1 MNGNEPSTTPAIAD
15 VAALQEEVLRLRG
28 IIIRTN
34 SASILTT
41 AQTHGIE
48 EALRQ
53 SQKGNVRCA
62 RLTPPS
68 TFQFSYPPQPAP
80 VFNAGL
86 RDKQITLGELA
97 EELLLQRVF
106 ARNSPHPVCQG
117 TSAIYDEMKTQKEQR
132 ELVDGALA
140 LAHRFVLTREET
152 RQMLGLNATT
162 DSREEERA
170 VAKVFGLDTRSPVQR
185 WTDSLRDRWN
195 GMRGDVR
202 VHDPR
207 DPASA
212 NLMISFRDPKDRLPE
227 GVTLS
232 SRMVERLQALQQVS
246 QAIAATEKELGS
258 QDWSRRLRL
267 ESNIAPFGQKVSFQQ
282 LEAVPKEILAKN
294 GIDLMQEY
302 FAPRRPLDW
311 LLKPSNDTTAIS
323 SIQALAG
330 AVEGLARQPVQLDLP
345 PVAERPT
352 TKPRRQLLSFLA

>member
-1 MNGNEPSTTPAIAD
+1 MNGNEPSTTSATAN

-34 SASILTT
+34 SASLLTT

-53 SQKGNVRCA
+53 GQKGNVRCA
-62 RLTPPS
+62 RLTPLS
-68 TFQFSYPPQPAP
+68 TFQFSHPSPPAP
-80 VFNAGL
+80 VFNASL
-86 RDKQITLGELA
+86 RDRQITLEELA
-97 EELLLQRVF
+97 EELLLKRVF

-117 TSAIYDEMKTQKEQR
+117 TSAIYDEMKSQKEQR

-140 LAHRFVLTREET
+140 LARRFALTREET

-170 VAKVFGLDTRSPVQR
+170 VAKVFGLDTRTPVQR

-195 GMRGDVR
+195 GMRNDVR

-207 DPASA
+207 DPASS
-212 NLMISFRDPKDRLPE
+212 NLMISFRDPKNSLPE

-232 SRMVERLQALQQVS
+232 PRMIERLETLRQVS
-246 QAIAATEKELGS
+246 RAIAATEAENGP
-258 QDWSRRLRL
+258 QDWPRRLRF

-282 LEAVPKEILAKN
+282 LEAVPEDVRAPN
-294 GIDLMQEY
+294 GINLEQDY

-311 LLKPSNDTTAIS
+311 LLKPNNDTAALP
-323 SIQALAG
+323 SILALAG
-330 AVEGLARQPVQLDLP
+330 AVDTLARQPAP
-345 PVAERPT
+345 PSVAQT
-352 TKPRRQLLSFLA
+352 TTAKPRQWLLSFLA